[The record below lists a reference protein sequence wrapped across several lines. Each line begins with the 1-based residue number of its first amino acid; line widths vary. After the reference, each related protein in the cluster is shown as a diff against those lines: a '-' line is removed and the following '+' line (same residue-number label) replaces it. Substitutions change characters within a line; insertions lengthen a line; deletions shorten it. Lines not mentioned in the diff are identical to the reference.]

1 MELLTMMTMVVT
13 ITITITMMTMIT
25 EDSDDRGET
34 HGQALASSLES
45 QLALVAS
52 SPAGMHHAIHC
63 ILYFAVFCILQYFAF
78 LNELHTHL

>member
-1 MELLTMMTMVVT
+1 MELMTLMTMIVT
-13 ITITITMMTMIT
+13 ITLTMTMMTMIT

>member
-1 MELLTMMTMVVT
+1 MELMTMMTMIERIT

-63 ILYFAVFCILQYFAF
+63 ILYFAVFCILLYSVLCIF
-78 LNELHTHL
+78 E